1 MKKWIAILLS
11 LTMALSLAA
20 CAKAPAEDVEN
31 PPAEEA
37 QQPQGE
43 PDHGE
48 TETPE
53 AEEPAPAEQNPAE
66 QDPAEQDPAEQDPAE
81 QDPAEQG
88 PAEQGPEE
96 QDPAVAD
103 LLEKLEAL
111 VEGVNSEMAVENME
125 IPADQYEYQ
134 LFIDYVEGSHAV
146 TSMAMIN
153 AIAHSVCL
161 LQLPED
167 ADAEAVSQEIET
179 NMDPRK
185 WICVEAEATA
195 VRTSGQYVLMVMSD
209 QASVD
214 TILANFDT
222 VFGA

>member
-11 LTMALSLAA
+11 LTIALSLAA
-20 CAKAPAEDVEN
+20 CAKTPAETVEN
-31 PPAEEA
+31 PPAEDT
-37 QQPQGE
+37 QQPQ
-43 PDHGE
+43 
-48 TETPE
+48 ETPE
-53 AEEPAPAEQNPAE
+53 AEAPETEELPPVELEPEEETPA
-66 QDPAEQDPAEQDPAE
+66 
-81 QDPAEQG
+81 
-88 PAEQGPEE
+88 E

-103 LLEKLEAL
+103 LLEKLAAL
-111 VEGVNSEMAVENME
+111 VDGVNSEMAVENVE

-153 AIAHSVCL
+153 AVAHSVCL

-167 ADAEAVSQEIET
+167 TDAEAVAQEIEA

-195 VRTSGQYVLMVMSD
+195 VRTSGQYVLLVMSD

-214 TILANFDT
+214 TVLANFDT

>member
-66 QDPAEQDPAEQDPAE
+66 QDPAEQNPAEE
-81 QDPAEQG
+81 
-88 PAEQGPEE
+88 GPEE

-167 ADAEAVSQEIET
+167 ADAEAVAQEIET